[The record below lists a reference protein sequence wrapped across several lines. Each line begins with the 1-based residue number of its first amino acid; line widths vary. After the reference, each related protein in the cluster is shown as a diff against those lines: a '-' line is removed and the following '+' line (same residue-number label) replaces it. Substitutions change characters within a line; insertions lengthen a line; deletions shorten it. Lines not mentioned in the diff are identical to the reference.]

1 MFYQFHLRMIE
12 IPVIISSFLLAIFLN
27 EPINRFCN
35 TGVEF
40 LKGVCTFIDEEIR
53 FLDCRKSQ

>member
-1 MFYQFHLRMIE
+1 MFCQFHLRMIE

-53 FLDCRKSQ
+53 FLD